1 LYEAKMIHQFDHR
14 WATYVDAPD
23 KPNGLDTMDMTD
35 SQRADP
41 HATVRP
47 RYWVDE
53 CEVLARIARVP
64 GRVANTWLAWH
75 QANAVNTTLSI
86 ANNAYST
93 GVTGQFGTEVL
104 ERSQALTQAL
114 ASWVAGSLFRRIAG
128 QSTDTGWPAA
138 IAWQATQ
145 SVENTLAMRHPIL
158 ALALQQDN
166 TTGKKA
172 LPMFTKW
179 ALQDVNTTLGDEELA
194 ELEDRQKSEDAN
206 VFVGRVSTRHRAG
219 DDGQCRTEVR
229 PTSATVS
236 IATNASGTSA
246 KGQFDLYFLNAWM
259 DWRSPRWLMGWRD
272 ITNATNER
280 TVIASV
286 IPRVGVGHT
295 MPLFYSIQKPHLQAA
310 MLGNWSSLVFD
321 YIARQKVGGTH
332 LTYGYLKQFP
342 ILPPTRY
349 TPTDLTY
356 IVPRVLELTHTAHNM
371 QAWADDLADYDPRPP
386 AQRTTPFDWH
396 PDRRAVLRAELDA
409 YYARLYGLSREEL
422 SYILDPADVMGADYP
437 SETFRGLKK
446 NEEKAFG
453 EYRTRRL
460 VLAAWDAM
468 GD

>member
-1 LYEAKMIHQFDHR
+1 MGQDINPWGIRFQRMFDMSTDSALFHDTPATHNESPRLPLYEAKMIHQFDHR

-35 SQRADP
+35 AQRADP

-138 IAWQATQ
+138 IAWQTTQ
-145 SVENTLAMRHPIL
+145 SVEKTMAMRHPIL

-172 LPMFTKW
+172 LPLFAKW
-179 ALQDVNTTLGDEELA
+179 ALQDADTSLSDEELA
-194 ELEDRQKSEDAN
+194 ELEDRQNLAHN
-206 VFVGRVSTRHRAG
+206 
-219 DDGQCRTEVR
+219 
-229 PTSATVS
+229 ATVS
-236 IATNASGTSA
+236 IATNASGVGA
-246 KGQFDLYFLNAWM
+246 RGLFDVYFFDAWM
-259 DWRSPRWLMGWRD
+259 DRRSPRWLMGWRD
-272 ITNATNER
+272 ICRATDER

-295 MPLFYSIQKPHLQAA
+295 MPLFYSIQKPHLQR
-310 MLGNWSSLVFD
+310 M
-321 YIARQKVGGTH
+321 
-332 LTYGYLKQFP
+332 FP
-342 ILPPTRY
+342 IQNR
-349 TPTDLTY
+349 
-356 IVPRVLELTHTAHNM
+356 
-371 QAWADDLADYDPRPP
+371 
-386 AQRTTPFDWH
+386 
-396 PDRRAVLRAELDA
+396 
-409 YYARLYGLSREEL
+409 
-422 SYILDPADVMGADYP
+422 
-437 SETFRGLKK
+437 
-446 NEEKAFG
+446 
-453 EYRTRRL
+453 
-460 VLAAWDAM
+460 
-468 GD
+468 